1 MFGIVLDIGCMVK
14 KIVGHAYADR
24 GSFERV
30 MLLVATLLQYPG
42 VGCADVMESR
52 QETHHNALAEV
63 QSRLQQVAREYD
75 VTMPDYAIAT
85 LRKDLE
91 TLRRLG
97 ILDRRMYRWG
107 YYLGTGVMTR
117 TELQVAL
124 NALAS
129 QAQHQGDPQTRRIY
143 QALTK
148 RLRGLDLELDGKFF
162 YPARA
167 HLNRAIIHTDPEEMM
182 AKGQNRDTLFHR
194 LDLVEQAIY
203 QGQAIEISRGSDLYG
218 TRIGPM
224 QIFPLQL
231 VYNDIA
237 WYLIYEY
244 CHNGHLAVGRV
255 NRFKDYCKVITV
267 EGRGLEAQKPSLENA
282 HSLLQNGW
290 GLNLGDAEQQQL
302 ELHGRLS
309 LETVKVRFFPPVTG
323 FILEGE
329 LRHPLQKVRPGSLDE
344 TTGKPV
350 YVDYI
355 IKLPPRSLDEF
366 GFWVY
371 RYMDKA
377 VVLSPP
383 YLVEKHRR
391 AAEALISLYTVV

>member
-1 MFGIVLDIGCMVK
+1 M
-14 KIVGHAYADR
+14 
-24 GSFERV
+24 
-30 MLLVATLLQYPG
+30 
-42 VGCADVMESR
+42 
-52 QETHHNALAEV
+52 
-63 QSRLQQVAREYD
+63 
-75 VTMPDYAIAT
+75 
-85 LRKDLE
+85 
-91 TLRRLG
+91 
-97 ILDRRMYRWG
+97 
-107 YYLGTGVMTR
+107 
-117 TELQVAL
+117 
-124 NALAS
+124 
-129 QAQHQGDPQTRRIY
+129 
-143 QALTK
+143 
-148 RLRGLDLELDGKFF
+148 
-162 YPARA
+162 
-167 HLNRAIIHTDPEEMM
+167 
-182 AKGQNRDTLFHR
+182 
-194 LDLVEQAIY
+194 VEQAIY